1 MKTKTLLLSFTN
13 EMQIIIINA
22 VIIIDLIL
30 VFTHKF

>member
-13 EMQIIIINA
+13 EMQTIIING